1 MRFGLQFLFH
11 WFAWASAALAG
22 VFQQPTIRHP
32 VAIALGA
39 IAGSLSRYYLS
50 LWFTQQVSDRF
61 PWGTVFVNLTGCLAM
76 GFFVTLILERIL
88 ILSPEIRLLV
98 MVGFLGSYTTF
109 STFGLDTVLLLQELG
124 THVAMVY
131 WLGSA
136 VLGVVGMQLG
146 MFLARLLK

>member
-11 WFAWASAALAG
+11 WFAYMSAALAG
-22 VFQQPTIRHP
+22 VSQQPTIRHP

-39 IAGSLSRYYLS
+39 IAGSLSRYYLN

-76 GFFVTLILERIL
+76 GFFVTSILERSV
-88 ILSPEIRLLV
+88 ILSPEIRLMV

-109 STFGLDTVLLLQELG
+109 STFGLDTVLLQELG
-124 THVAMVY
+124 THVAIVY

-136 VLGVVGMQLG
+136 VLGVVGVQVG
-146 MFLARLLK
+146 MFLARLIK